1 MPHTKA
7 TRLWQ
12 DNPAIRGILASGSK
26 SRQKN
31 RAVGSLV
38 RFAVPSYEEGSD
50 GSDESDESDES
61 DGRADVREAQWA
73 GEARFLAVC
82 CGSVRARLPFQG
94 AAARSDL
101 AAGLQ
106 EAAIDPARTVDRMRA
121 VSCM

>member
-38 RFAVPSYEEGSD
+38 RFAVPSYEEESD
-50 GSDESDESDES
+50 GSDES

-82 CGSVRARLPFQG
+82 CGSVNSSTAPNPG

-106 EAAIDPARTVDRMRA
+106 EAAIDPAQKADPMRSL
-121 VSCM
+121 SCM